1 MPRSRPVFQDHHAIE
16 QQTLDR
22 SPLLKALSN
31 AGHFDIHAPEN
42 RLFLPSDPAFA
53 QTLGITP
60 HSGGPIGDYQIGL
73 RQRLWRLEQTPDG
86 LGALAGDAKA
96 LERIAGRV
104 ETLRDTVR
112 VGLIQGDLHT
122 NAPLGLKPDD
132 IRPGVQNFFRN
143 EVAYGQAHVVQL
155 QSLKGYAAV
164 DNGWAAVTHTEAR
177 VASTLQHIHSV
188 PNPLTRGGAAELQR
202 HGLSQAISNAYHGG
216 RLTISPGGVA
226 LVENTLGEEAA
237 RPLRVPR
244 GQSGAAS
251 IELLLGNASASTLV
265 RSGGLLVTG
274 ADAVLTASRSAELLE
289 QGNATA
295 AQSEVTHAL
304 ARNVGGWAGGAST
317 AAALGGSGFVP
328 AALVV
333 GDALLMSKAFDKGAD
348 LLDNRAIYH
357 QTDKTGVEW
366 RFNGRNWQ
374 REAAIDLAEDG
385 RRMIGEQPVVASY
398 EKSQELG
405 ALANAKAVELALG
418 KVPPPQNPFNL
429 PAQASDQ
436 VGLDNQN
443 WERNPERQT
452 WERQIRTA
460 ASGTDEI
467 GSYALQVAPPER
479 AQQLNQ
485 EALARIESNI
495 ATGREAIAAA
505 YLENHAAQRAQAY
518 GVEVPAAVEAA
529 EAKSG
534 AVLGSDARLYQRTES
549 GHWAGKDGV
558 ASGNLAVEL
567 ELTDQLRQPSIER
580 SHDALAAI
588 QALPAPTAAQ
598 MEHNEL
604 LHRYRAAGV
613 DLNVNPETQQAVEL
627 ASQRTMEAS
636 GITGPTMQQ
645 LQRNES
651 GQYGYDSPIAHFQ
664 RGSDGVTRVVA
675 VTSSE
680 DIRQALIEAQGNRPE
695 SPTLG
700 RVPEGTAEADTSTSE
715 SSNPQQVLDIQAR
728 MQASVAAQ
736 ARQEREQQDRLA
748 QEQHAAQVR
757 EHLQQAQPERED
769 RAQSEQTVQAH
780 AVLEGQ
786 RQAEQHRQ
794 SEERQVQ
801 EQQAQTSQQ
810 RELQEREE
818 RDVQQRQAQERQ
830 AEDNQQREQQDRQ
843 AQEARQVEV
852 QEAQARQAQDQQQQV
867 QGLEQQQAQ
876 RQESSPQPDTQ
887 PDAQDTALAQHTSR
901 PQLQQEGAS
910 RQPQNQH
917 ARAHLAPDAPDPLKQ
932 TPGPGD
938 AQPHQAQD
946 AERALEMQAVENR
959 DTAQLQVASSESPE
973 SGNQPSQGAE
983 ADAVP
988 PALHPSVQTQQAEM
1002 ERASVR
1008 QQDVAREQEAEPGRV
1023 IAQTAPATAEPLIAS
1038 QPPAPTTLERAAE
1051 ARQASPSDVSPID
1064 HGAAVLPAIN
1074 LAQAHGQSLGGNAE
1088 NRFPTEP
1095 ADAESQ
1101 QAQSTPAQDRSA
1113 ADPGGA
1119 LFLEETMRSLRQ
1131 LQQEIEAA
1139 DREDERFH
1147 KEWREYRERGEPYL
1161 FARDGAQDQESGSID
1176 AFSAH
1181 QPSRRSPSDAAEQ
1194 TDAFPPL
1201 VQRFAG
1207 PGGEDAP
1214 NDSSQAERKSITGDL
1229 DVDEVLYALDS
1240 KNELAIEQALNRVAN
1255 SAATQALLKKGND
1268 FLDAQAQQEA
1278 QEHVAT
1284 RQALGMDI
1292 SAEINTSRGPV
1303 MVMTLPEFA
1312 KGPMQNGPQGD
1323 GGGGGGGDGGGG
1335 GGG

>member
-42 RLFLPSDPAFA
+42 RLFLPSNPAFA

-60 HSGGPIGDYQIGL
+60 HSGGPIADYQVGL

-86 LGALAGDAKA
+86 VGALAGDADA

-112 VGLIQGDLHT
+112 VGLIRGDLHT
-122 NAPLGLKPDD
+122 NAPLGLRPDD

-143 EVAYGQAHVVQL
+143 EVAYGQAHAVQL
-155 QSLKGYAAV
+155 HSLKGYAAV

-177 VASTLQHIHSV
+177 VASTLQHIQSV

-244 GQSGAAS
+244 GQTGAAS
-251 IELLLGNASASTLV
+251 MEVLLGNASASTLV

-274 ADAVLTASRSAELLE
+274 ADAVVTARRSAELLE

-357 QTDKTGVEW
+357 QTDKAGVEW
-366 RFNGRNWQ
+366 QFNGRNWQ
-374 REAAIDLAEDG
+374 REAAIDLAPDG
-385 RRMIGEQPVVASY
+385 RRTSGEQPVVASY

-405 ALANAKAVELALG
+405 ALANAKAVDLALG
-418 KVPPPQNPFNL
+418 KAPPPQDPFNL
-429 PAQASDQ
+429 PARASDQ

-443 WERNPERQT
+443 WHRNPESQA
-452 WERQIRTA
+452 WERQVKTA
-460 ASGTDEI
+460 VSGANDRGRYEHQTAS
-467 GSYALQVAPPER
+467 PER

-485 EALARIESNI
+485 EALGRIESNI

-518 GVEVPAAVEAA
+518 GVEVPAAVESAL
-529 EAKSG
+529 AKKG
-534 AVLGSDARLYQRTES
+534 LVLGHDRQVYQRNEA
-549 GHWAGKDGV
+549 GQWAGRDGE
-558 ASGNLAVEL
+558 ATGNLAVEL
-567 ELTDQLRQPSIER
+567 ELTNQVRQPSLER
-580 SHDALAAI
+580 AQETLAAL

-598 MEHNEL
+598 MDHNEL

-613 DLNVNPETQQAVEL
+613 DLNVNPQTQQAVEL
-627 ASQRTMEAS
+627 AARRTMEAN

-651 GQYGYDSPIAHFQ
+651 GQYGYDSPIAHLQ
-664 RGSDGVTRVVA
+664 RGSDGITRVVA

-680 DIRQALIEAQGNRPE
+680 DIRQALSEAQGNRLQ
-695 SPTLG
+695 SPSLG
-700 RVPEGTAEADTSTSE
+700 RVPEGTADADTSASE

-769 RAQSEQTVQAH
+769 QAQSEQAVQAH

-786 RQAEQHRQ
+786 RQAAQQREL
-794 SEERQVQ
+794 EERQLQ
-801 EQQAQTSQQ
+801 ERQAQTSQQ

-818 RDVQQRQAQERQ
+818 RDVQQRQAQQ
-830 AEDNQQREQQDRQ
+830 AQQQDPSQ
-843 AQEARQVEV
+843 HAS
-852 QEAQARQAQDQQQQV
+852 
-867 QGLEQQQAQ
+867 QQADPQ
-876 RQESSPQPDTQ
+876 PHAPNAALAQQTPQPDSHQ
-887 PDAQDTALAQHTSR
+887 ADAHQQLEAHNQQAGERAADTT
-901 PQLQQEGAS
+901 
-910 RQPQNQH
+910 
-917 ARAHLAPDAPDPLKQ
+917 PDPR
-932 TPGPGD
+932 T
-938 AQPHQAQD
+938 QPHQARE
-946 AERALEMQAVENR
+946 AGRALEMQAVESR
-959 DTAQLQVASSESPE
+959 DASRLPIPAPE
-973 SGNQPSQGAE
+973 GQKSGNQPLQSAE
-983 ADAVP
+983 ADAVSL
-988 PALHPSVQTQQAEM
+988 ALYRQVQPQQAEM
-1002 ERASVR
+1002 EQASAR
-1008 QQDVAREQEAEPGRV
+1008 QQDVAREQEATPVR
-1023 IAQTAPATAEPLIAS
+1023 AMAPTAEPLTAS
-1038 QPPAPTTLERAAE
+1038 LSRASTTPEREAE
-1051 ARQASPSDVSPID
+1051 AEHPRPSKALLAD
-1064 HGAAVLPAIN
+1064 HGAPVLPAEHF
-1074 LAQAHGQSLGGNAE
+1074 AQAREESLASSAATRVSVGS
-1088 NRFPTEP
+1088 
-1095 ADAESQ
+1095 ADAENQ
-1101 QAQSTPAQDRSA
+1101 QTQSTPAQDHSA

-1147 KEWREYRERGEPYL
+1147 QEWKEYRERGEPYP
-1161 FARDGAQDQESGSID
+1161 FAQKRALDQEGGSMD

-1181 QPSRRSPSDAAEQ
+1181 QPSRRSPSEAAEQ
-1194 TDAFPPL
+1194 ADAFQSP

-1207 PGGEDAP
+1207 PGEGNAP
-1214 NDSSQAERKSITGDL
+1214 NDSSKAERKSITGDP

-1255 SAATQALLKKGND
+1255 SAATQALIKRGNE
-1268 FLDAQAQQEA
+1268 FLEAQAQQEA
-1278 QEHVAT
+1278 QELAAT
-1284 RQALGMDI
+1284 RQALGMDV

-1312 KGPMQNGPQGD
+1312 KGPMQSGPQG
-1323 GGGGGGGDGGGG
+1323 
-1335 GGG
+1335 

>member
-42 RLFLPSDPAFA
+42 RLFLPSNPAFA

-60 HSGGPIGDYQIGL
+60 HSGGPIADYQVGL

-86 LGALAGDAKA
+86 VGALAGDADA

-112 VGLIQGDLHT
+112 VGLIRGDLHT
-122 NAPLGLKPDD
+122 NAPLGLRPDD

-143 EVAYGQAHVVQL
+143 EVAYGQAHAVQL
-155 QSLKGYAAV
+155 HSLKGYAAV

-177 VASTLQHIHSV
+177 VASTLQHIQSV

-244 GQSGAAS
+244 GQTGAAS
-251 IELLLGNASASTLV
+251 MEVLLGNASASTLV

-274 ADAVLTASRSAELLE
+274 ADAVVTARRSAELLE

-357 QTDKTGVEW
+357 QTDKAGVEW
-366 RFNGRNWQ
+366 QFNGRNWQ
-374 REAAIDLAEDG
+374 REAAIELAPDG
-385 RRMIGEQPVVASY
+385 RRTSGEQPVVASY

-418 KVPPPQNPFNL
+418 KAPPPQDPFNL
-429 PAQASDQ
+429 PARASDQ

-443 WERNPERQT
+443 WHRNPESQA
-452 WERQIRTA
+452 WERQVKTA
-460 ASGTDEI
+460 VSGANDR
-467 GSYALQVAPPER
+467 GSYEHQTASPER

-485 EALARIESNI
+485 EALGRIESNI

-518 GVEVPAAVEAA
+518 GVEVPAAVESAL
-529 EAKSG
+529 AKQG
-534 AVLGSDARLYQRTES
+534 LVLGHDGQVYQRNEA
-549 GHWAGKDGV
+549 GQWAGRDGE
-558 ASGNLAVEL
+558 ATGNLAVEL
-567 ELTDQLRQPSIER
+567 ELTNQVRQPSLER
-580 SHDALAAI
+580 AQETLAAI

-598 MEHNEL
+598 IEHNEL

-613 DLNVNPETQQAVEL
+613 DLNVNPQTQQAVAL
-627 ASQRTMEAS
+627 AAQRTMEAN

-651 GQYGYDSPIAHFQ
+651 GQYAYDSPIAHLQ

-700 RVPEGTAEADTSTSE
+700 RVAEGKTDTDSSTSE
-715 SSNPQQVLDIQAR
+715 SSNPQQVLDLQAQ

-748 QEQHAAQVR
+748 QEQHVAQVR

-769 RAQSEQTVQAH
+769 RAQSEQAVQAH

-786 RQAEQHRQ
+786 RQAEQREL
-794 SEERQVQ
+794 EERQLQ
-801 EQQAQTSQQ
+801 ERQAQTSQQ

-818 RDVQQRQAQERQ
+818 RNFQERQ
-830 AEDNQQREQQDRQ
+830 TQERQGQDNQQREQQQDRQ
-843 AQEARQVEV
+843 AQESRQVEV
-852 QEAQARQAQDQQQQV
+852 QERQAQQAQQQDHSQHAS
-867 QGLEQQQAQ
+867 QQAD
-876 RQESSPQPDTQ
+876 PQPHAPTAALVQQTPQ
-887 PDAQDTALAQHTSR
+887 PE
-901 PQLQQEGAS
+901 LQQADAHQQFETNN
-910 RQPQNQH
+910 QPVGE
-917 ARAHLAPDAPDPLKQ
+917 RAAHTTLDPR
-932 TPGPGD
+932 TPAPGPGD
-938 AQPHQAQD
+938 AQPHQAQE
-946 AERALEMQAVENR
+946 AARALERHALESR
-959 DTAQLQVASSESPE
+959 DAAHLQV
-973 SGNQPSQGAE
+973 PSFGERKFGDEPVQSAQ

-988 PALHPSVQTQQAEM
+988 PALHPQVQTQQAEM
-1002 ERASVR
+1002 EPASVR
-1008 QQDVAREQEAEPGRV
+1008 QQGVAREQEAAPVRV
-1023 IAQTAPATAEPLIAS
+1023 MAPTTIASADPLIAS
-1038 QPPAPTTLERAAE
+1038 QAAALTNPE
-1051 ARQASPSDVSPID
+1051 QETKAEQPRPSDGSPTER
-1064 HGAAVLPAIN
+1064 GAAVPPAAH
-1074 LAQAHGQSLGGNAE
+1074 LAQAHEQSLEASAVSRSSVGA
-1088 NRFPTEP
+1088 

-1101 QAQSTPAQDRSA
+1101 RTQSTPAQDRSA

-1119 LFLEETMRSLRQ
+1119 IFLEETMRSLRQ

-1147 KEWREYRERGEPYL
+1147 QEWREYRERGEPYP
-1161 FARDGAQDQESGSID
+1161 FAQKRALDQEGGSMD

-1181 QPSRRSPSDAAEQ
+1181 QP
-1194 TDAFPPL
+1194 
-1201 VQRFAG
+1201 
-1207 PGGEDAP
+1207 
-1214 NDSSQAERKSITGDL
+1214 
-1229 DVDEVLYALDS
+1229 
-1240 KNELAIEQALNRVAN
+1240 
-1255 SAATQALLKKGND
+1255 
-1268 FLDAQAQQEA
+1268 
-1278 QEHVAT
+1278 
-1284 RQALGMDI
+1284 
-1292 SAEINTSRGPV
+1292 
-1303 MVMTLPEFA
+1303 
-1312 KGPMQNGPQGD
+1312 
-1323 GGGGGGGDGGGG
+1323 
-1335 GGG
+1335 

>member
-42 RLFLPSDPAFA
+42 RLFLPSNPAFA

-60 HSGGPIGDYQIGL
+60 HSGGPIADYQVGL

-86 LGALAGDAKA
+86 VGALAGDADA

-112 VGLIQGDLHT
+112 VGLIRGDLHT
-122 NAPLGLKPDD
+122 NAPLGLRPDD

-143 EVAYGQAHVVQL
+143 EVAYGQAHAVQL
-155 QSLKGYAAV
+155 HSLKGYAAV

-177 VASTLQHIHSV
+177 VASTLQHIQSV

-244 GQSGAAS
+244 GQTGAAS
-251 IELLLGNASASTLV
+251 MEVLLGNASASTLV

-274 ADAVLTASRSAELLE
+274 ADAVVTARRSAELLE

-357 QTDKTGVEW
+357 QTDKAGVEW
-366 RFNGRNWQ
+366 QFNGRNWQ
-374 REAAIDLAEDG
+374 REAAIDLAPDG
-385 RRMIGEQPVVASY
+385 RRTSGEQPVVASY

-405 ALANAKAVELALG
+405 ALANAKAVDLALG
-418 KVPPPQNPFNL
+418 KAPPPQDPFNL
-429 PAQASDQ
+429 PARASDQ

-443 WERNPERQT
+443 WHRNPESQA
-452 WERQIRTA
+452 WERQVKTA
-460 ASGTDEI
+460 VSGANDRGRYEHQTAS
-467 GSYALQVAPPER
+467 PER

-485 EALARIESNI
+485 EALGRIESNI

-518 GVEVPAAVEAA
+518 GVEVPAAVESAL
-529 EAKSG
+529 AKKG
-534 AVLGSDARLYQRTES
+534 LVLGHDRQVYQRNEA
-549 GHWAGKDGV
+549 GQWAGRDGE
-558 ASGNLAVEL
+558 ATGNLAVEL
-567 ELTDQLRQPSIER
+567 ELTNQVRQPSLER
-580 SHDALAAI
+580 AQETLAAL

-598 MEHNEL
+598 MDHNEL

-613 DLNVNPETQQAVEL
+613 DLNVNPQTQQAVEL
-627 ASQRTMEAS
+627 AARRTMEAN

-651 GQYGYDSPIAHFQ
+651 GQYGYDSPIAHLQ
-664 RGSDGVTRVVA
+664 RGSDGITRVVA

-680 DIRQALIEAQGNRPE
+680 DIRQALSEAQGNRLQ
-695 SPTLG
+695 SPSLG
-700 RVPEGTAEADTSTSE
+700 RVPEGTADADTSASE

-769 RAQSEQTVQAH
+769 QAQSEQAVQAH

-786 RQAEQHRQ
+786 RQAAQQREL
-794 SEERQVQ
+794 EERQLQ
-801 EQQAQTSQQ
+801 ERQAQTSQQ

-818 RDVQQRQAQERQ
+818 RDVQQRQAQQ
-830 AEDNQQREQQDRQ
+830 AQQQDPSQ
-843 AQEARQVEV
+843 HAS
-852 QEAQARQAQDQQQQV
+852 
-867 QGLEQQQAQ
+867 QQADPQ
-876 RQESSPQPDTQ
+876 PHAPNAALAQQTPQPDSHQ
-887 PDAQDTALAQHTSR
+887 ADAHQQLEAHNQQAGERAADTT
-901 PQLQQEGAS
+901 
-910 RQPQNQH
+910 
-917 ARAHLAPDAPDPLKQ
+917 PDPR
-932 TPGPGD
+932 T
-938 AQPHQAQD
+938 QPHQARE
-946 AERALEMQAVENR
+946 AGRALEMQAVESR
-959 DTAQLQVASSESPE
+959 DASRLPIPAPE
-973 SGNQPSQGAE
+973 GQKSGNQPLQSAE
-983 ADAVP
+983 ADAVSL
-988 PALHPSVQTQQAEM
+988 ALYRQVQPQQAEM
-1002 ERASVR
+1002 EQASAR
-1008 QQDVAREQEAEPGRV
+1008 QQDVAREQEATPVR
-1023 IAQTAPATAEPLIAS
+1023 AMAPTAEPLTAS
-1038 QPPAPTTLERAAE
+1038 LSRASTTPEREAE
-1051 ARQASPSDVSPID
+1051 AEHPRPSKALLAD
-1064 HGAAVLPAIN
+1064 HGAPVLPAEHF
-1074 LAQAHGQSLGGNAE
+1074 AQAREESLASSAATRVSVGS
-1088 NRFPTEP
+1088 
-1095 ADAESQ
+1095 ADAENQ
-1101 QAQSTPAQDRSA
+1101 QTQSTPAQDHSA

-1147 KEWREYRERGEPYL
+1147 QEWKEYRERGEPYP
-1161 FARDGAQDQESGSID
+1161 FAQKRALDQEGGSMD

-1181 QPSRRSPSDAAEQ
+1181 QPSRRSPSEAAEQ
-1194 TDAFPPL
+1194 ADAFQSP

-1207 PGGEDAP
+1207 PGEGNAP
-1214 NDSSQAERKSITGDL
+1214 NDSSKAERKSITGDP

-1255 SAATQALLKKGND
+1255 SAATQALIKRGNE
-1268 FLDAQAQQEA
+1268 FLEAQAQQEA
-1278 QEHVAT
+1278 QELAAT
-1284 RQALGMDI
+1284 RQALGMDV
-1292 SAEINTSRGPV
+1292 SAEIN
-1303 MVMTLPEFA
+1303 
-1312 KGPMQNGPQGD
+1312 
-1323 GGGGGGGDGGGG
+1323 
-1335 GGG
+1335 

>member
-42 RLFLPSDPAFA
+42 RLFLPSNPAFA

-60 HSGGPIGDYQIGL
+60 HSGGPIADYQVGL

-86 LGALAGDAKA
+86 VGALAGDADA

-112 VGLIQGDLHT
+112 VGLIRGDLHT
-122 NAPLGLKPDD
+122 NAPLGLRPDD

-143 EVAYGQAHVVQL
+143 EVAYGQAHAVQL
-155 QSLKGYAAV
+155 HSLKGHAAV

-177 VASTLQHIHSV
+177 VASTLQHIQSV

-216 RLTISPGGVA
+216 RLTISPRGVA

-251 IELLLGNASASTLV
+251 MEVLLGTASASTLV
-265 RSGGLLVTG
+265 RSGGLLATG
-274 ADAVLTASRSAELLE
+274 ADAVLTARRSAELLE

-317 AAALGGSGFVP
+317 AAALSGSGFVP

-357 QTDKTGVEW
+357 QTDKAGVEW
-366 RFNGRNWQ
+366 QFNGRNWQ
-374 REAAIDLAEDG
+374 REAAIDLAPDG
-385 RRMIGEQPVVASY
+385 RRTSGEQPVVASY

-418 KVPPPQNPFNL
+418 KASPPQDPFNL

-443 WERNPERQT
+443 WHRNPTTEL
-452 WERQIRTA
+452 WERQVKTA
-460 ASGTDEI
+460 LSGANDR
-467 GSYALQVAPPER
+467 GSYEHQIASPER
-479 AQQLNQ
+479 AQQLNR

-495 ATGREAIAAA
+495 ATGREAIATA

-518 GVEVPAAVEAA
+518 GVEVPAAVESVL
-529 EAKSG
+529 AKQG
-534 AVLGSDARLYQRTES
+534 HVLGHDRQVYQRSE
-549 GHWAGKDGV
+549 AGQWVGKNGV
-558 ASGNLAVEL
+558 ATGNLAVEL
-567 ELTDQLRQPSIER
+567 ELTDQLWQPSIER
-580 SHDALAAI
+580 SQEALAAI
-588 QALPAPTAAQ
+588 RALPAPTAAQ

-627 ASQRTMEAS
+627 AARRTMEAN

-651 GQYGYDSPIAHFQ
+651 GQYGYDSPIAHLQ
-664 RGSDGVTRVVA
+664 RGSDGLTRVVA

-680 DIRQALIEAQGNRPE
+680 AIRQALSEAQGNRSE
-695 SPTLG
+695 SPSLG
-700 RVPEGTAEADTSTSE
+700 RVPEGTAEANTSASE
-715 SSNPQQVLDIQAR
+715 SSNPQQVLDLQAQ

-757 EHLQQAQPERED
+757 EHLQQEQPEHED
-769 RAQSEQTVQAH
+769 RPQSEQVLQAH

-786 RQAEQHRQ
+786 RQVEQQREQ
-794 SEERQVQ
+794 EECQLQDR
-801 EQQAQTSQQ
+801 QAQTSQQ
-810 RELQEREE
+810 RELQERDE
-818 RDVQQRQAQERQ
+818 RDVHERQAQERQ
-830 AEDNQQREQQDRQ
+830 AQDNQQQERQ
-843 AQEARQVEV
+843 AQEATRVEV
-852 QEAQARQAQDQQQQV
+852 QERQAQQAQQQDPSQHAS
-867 QGLEQQQAQ
+867 QQAD
-876 RQESSPQPDTQ
+876 PQPHAPT
-887 PDAQDTALAQHTSR
+887 AALAQQT
-901 PQLQQEGAS
+901 PQPELQQADAYQQFETNNKPVGE
-910 RQPQNQH
+910 
-917 ARAHLAPDAPDPLKQ
+917 RAAHTTLDPRTQ
-932 TPGPGD
+932 VPGPGD
-938 AQPHQAQD
+938 AQPRQAQE
-946 AERALEMQAVENR
+946 AARALERHALESR
-959 DTAQLQVASSESPE
+959 DAAHLQVPPSGRRE
-973 SGNQPSQGAE
+973 SGDEPMQSVQ
-983 ADAVP
+983 ADSGS
-988 PALHPSVQTQQAEM
+988 PALSRHVQTQPMKM
-1002 ERASVR
+1002 EQASVR
-1008 QQDVAREQEAEPGRV
+1008 QQDMAREQEAAPVRV
-1023 IAQTAPATAEPLIAS
+1023 MAPTTPASADSLIAS
-1038 QPPAPTTLERAAE
+1038 KAAALTNPEQETKAEQPR
-1051 ARQASPSDVSPID
+1051 PSDGSLTE
-1064 HGAAVLPAIN
+1064 HGANVGPAEHF
-1074 LAQAHGQSLGGNAE
+1074 AQAHEQSLEASAV
-1088 NRFPTEP
+1088 NRFP
-1095 ADAESQ
+1095 AGSAEVEDLRT
-1101 QAQSTPAQDRSA
+1101 QSTPTHDRSA

-1147 KEWREYRERGEPYL
+1147 QEWREYRERGEPYP
-1161 FARDGAQDQESGSID
+1161 FAQKRALDQEGRSMD

-1181 QPSRRSPSDAAEQ
+1181 QPSHRSPREAAAQ
-1194 TDAFPPL
+1194 ADAFPSP
-1201 VQRFAG
+1201 VQRFSG
-1207 PGGEDAP
+1207 SGEGNAP
-1214 NDSSQAERKSITGDL
+1214 NDSSKAERKSITGDP
-1229 DVDEVLYALDS
+1229 DVDEGLYALDS
-1240 KNELAIEQALNRVAN
+1240 KNELAIEQALNRVSN
-1255 SAATQALLKKGND
+1255 SAATQALIKRGNE
-1268 FLDAQAQQEA
+1268 FLEAQAQQEA
-1278 QEHVAT
+1278 QE
-1284 RQALGMDI
+1284 
-1292 SAEINTSRGPV
+1292 
-1303 MVMTLPEFA
+1303 
-1312 KGPMQNGPQGD
+1312 
-1323 GGGGGGGDGGGG
+1323 
-1335 GGG
+1335 

>member
-42 RLFLPSDPAFA
+42 RLFLPSNPAFA

-60 HSGGPIGDYQIGL
+60 HSGGPIADYQVGL

-86 LGALAGDAKA
+86 VGALAGDADA

-112 VGLIQGDLHT
+112 VGLIRGDLHT

-143 EVAYGQAHVVQL
+143 EVAYGKAHAVQL
-155 QSLKGYAAV
+155 HSLKGYAAV

-177 VASTLQHIHSV
+177 VASTLQHIQSV
-188 PNPLTRGGAAELQR
+188 PNPLTRGGAVELQR

-216 RLTISPGGVA
+216 RLTMSPSGVT
-226 LVENTLGEEAA
+226 LVEQTLGEEAA
-237 RPLRVPR
+237 QNLRVPR
-244 GQSGAAS
+244 GQLGGVSM
-251 IELLLGNASASTLV
+251 ELLLGEASARTLV
-265 RSGGLLVTG
+265 RSGGLLATG
-274 ADAVLTASRSAELLE
+274 ADAVLTARRSAELLE

-317 AAALGGSGFVP
+317 AAAIGGSGFVP

-357 QTDKTGVEW
+357 QTDKAGVEW
-366 RFNGRNWQ
+366 QFNGRNWQ
-374 REAAIDLAEDG
+374 RDAAIDLVQDG
-385 RRMIGEQPVVASY
+385 RRTSGEQPVVASY

-418 KVPPPQNPFNL
+418 KVPAPQDPFNL

-443 WERNPERQT
+443 WHRNPTTEL
-452 WERQIRTA
+452 WERQVKTA
-460 ASGTDEI
+460 LSGANDR
-467 GSYALQVAPPER
+467 GSYEHQTASPER

-485 EALARIESNI
+485 EALGRIEHNI

-518 GVEVPAAVEAA
+518 GVEVPAAVQAA
-529 EAKSG
+529 QAKPG
-534 AVLGSDARLYQRTES
+534 AVLGSDAQLYQRTES
-549 GHWAGKDGV
+549 GQWAGKDGV
-558 ASGNLAVEL
+558 ASGNLAMEL
-567 ELTDQLRQPSIER
+567 ELTDRLRQPSVER
-580 SHDALAAI
+580 SQETLAAI

-613 DLNVNPETQQAVEL
+613 DLNVNPQTQQAVEL
-627 ASQRTMEAS
+627 ASQRTMEVN

-651 GQYGYDSPIAHFQ
+651 GQYGYDSPIAHLQ
-664 RGSDGVTRVVA
+664 RGSDGITRVVA

-680 DIRQALIEAQGNRPE
+680 DIWQALSEERDHRQESATVARVSEATGD
-695 SPTLG
+695 G
-700 RVPEGTAEADTSTSE
+700 DTSTSE

-736 ARQEREQQDRLA
+736 ARQEREQQDRVA
-748 QEQHAAQVR
+748 HEQHVAQVR
-757 EHLQQAQPERED
+757 EHLQQAQPEHED
-769 RAQSEQTVQAH
+769 RSQSEQAVQAQ

-786 RQAEQHRQ
+786 RQAAQQREQKEREQQERQ
-794 SEERQVQ
+794 S
-801 EQQAQTSQQ
+801 QASQQ

-818 RDVQQRQAQERQ
+818 RDVEQRQAQERQ
-830 AEDNQQREQQDRQ
+830 ADNQQREQQDRQ
-843 AQEARQVEV
+843 AQEATRTEV
-852 QEAQARQAQDQQQQV
+852 QERQAQQA
-867 QGLEQQQAQ
+867 QQQAPSQ
-876 RQESSPQPDTQ
+876 HASQQADPQPHA
-887 PDAQDTALAQHTSR
+887 PNAALAQQTPLPEL
-901 PQLQQEGAS
+901 PQEDARQQFEV
-910 RQPQNQH
+910 QNQQTGEQL
-917 ARAHLAPDAPDPLKQ
+917 AHNPPGPLKQ
-932 TPGPGD
+932 TPGLGD
-938 AQPHQAQD
+938 AQLRQAQE
-946 AERALEMQAVENR
+946 AERAFEPQSLQSR
-959 DTAQLQVASSESPE
+959 DTARIQVPPSEDRE
-973 SGNQPSQGAE
+973 SGNAPLQSAQ
-983 ADAVP
+983 ADAVT
-988 PALHPSVQTQQAEM
+988 PALYHQVQTQQAEM
-1002 ERASVR
+1002 EQAPIR
-1008 QQDVAREQEAEPGRV
+1008 QQDAAREQETEPVRV
-1023 IAQTAPATAEPLIAS
+1023 MAPTTPATADPWMAPQARALSTPEQETKAEQPRPSDTLIA
-1038 QPPAPTTLERAAE
+1038 A
-1051 ARQASPSDVSPID
+1051 
-1064 HGAAVLPAIN
+1064 HGAPLLPPQH
-1074 LAQAHGQSLGGNAE
+1074 LAQAHEQSPEASAVSRSSVGA
-1088 NRFPTEP
+1088 
-1095 ADAESQ
+1095 ADAENQ
-1101 QAQSTPAQDRSA
+1101 RTQSTPAQDRSA

-1131 LQQEIEAA
+1131 LQQEIEQA

-1147 KEWREYRERGEPYL
+1147 QEWKAYRDRGEPYP
-1161 FARDGAQDQESGSID
+1161 FAQKRALDQEGGSID

-1181 QPSRRSPSDAAEQ
+1181 QPNGRSPSEAAEQ

-1201 VQRFAG
+1201 AQRFAG
-1207 PGGEDAP
+1207 PGAGDAP
-1214 NDSSQAERKSITGDL
+1214 NDSSQTQRKSITGDP
-1229 DVDEVLYALDS
+1229 DVDEVLYALD
-1240 KNELAIEQALNRVAN
+1240 
-1255 SAATQALLKKGND
+1255 
-1268 FLDAQAQQEA
+1268 
-1278 QEHVAT
+1278 
-1284 RQALGMDI
+1284 
-1292 SAEINTSRGPV
+1292 
-1303 MVMTLPEFA
+1303 
-1312 KGPMQNGPQGD
+1312 
-1323 GGGGGGGDGGGG
+1323 
-1335 GGG
+1335 

>member
-42 RLFLPSDPAFA
+42 RLFLPSNPAFA
-53 QTLGITP
+53 QTLDITP
-60 HSGGPIGDYQIGL
+60 HSGGPIADYQVGL

-86 LGALAGDAKA
+86 VGALAGDADA

-112 VGLIQGDLHT
+112 VGLIRGDLHT
-122 NAPLGLKPDD
+122 NAPLGLRPDD

-143 EVAYGQAHVVQL
+143 EVAYGQAHAVQL
-155 QSLKGYAAV
+155 HSLKGYAAV

-177 VASTLQHIHSV
+177 VASTLQHIQSV

-244 GQSGAAS
+244 GQTGAAS
-251 IELLLGNASASTLV
+251 MEVLLGNASASTLV

-274 ADAVLTASRSAELLE
+274 ADAVVTARRSAELLE

-357 QTDKTGVEW
+357 QTDKAGVEW
-366 RFNGRNWQ
+366 QFNGRNWQ
-374 REAAIDLAEDG
+374 REAAIDLAPDG
-385 RRMIGEQPVVASY
+385 RRTSGEQPVVASY

-405 ALANAKAVELALG
+405 ALANAKAVDLALG
-418 KVPPPQNPFNL
+418 KAPPPQDPFNL
-429 PAQASDQ
+429 PARASDQ

-443 WERNPERQT
+443 WHRNPESQA
-452 WERQIRTA
+452 WERQVKTA
-460 ASGTDEI
+460 VSGANDRGRYEHQTAS
-467 GSYALQVAPPER
+467 PER

-485 EALARIESNI
+485 EALGRIESNI

-518 GVEVPAAVEAA
+518 GVEVPAAVESAL
-529 EAKSG
+529 AKKG
-534 AVLGSDARLYQRTES
+534 LVLGHDRQVYQRNEA
-549 GHWAGKDGV
+549 GQWAGRDGE
-558 ASGNLAVEL
+558 ATGNLAVEL
-567 ELTDQLRQPSIER
+567 ELTNQVRQPSLER
-580 SHDALAAI
+580 AQETLAAL

-598 MEHNEL
+598 MDHNEL

-613 DLNVNPETQQAVEL
+613 DLNVNPQTQQAVEL
-627 ASQRTMEAS
+627 AARRTMEAN

-651 GQYGYDSPIAHFQ
+651 GQYGYDSPIAHLQ
-664 RGSDGVTRVVA
+664 RGSDGITRVVA

-680 DIRQALIEAQGNRPE
+680 DIRQALSEAQGNRLQ
-695 SPTLG
+695 SPSLG
-700 RVPEGTAEADTSTSE
+700 RVPEGTADADTSASE

-769 RAQSEQTVQAH
+769 QAQSEQAVQAH

-786 RQAEQHRQ
+786 RQAAQQREL
-794 SEERQVQ
+794 EERQLQ
-801 EQQAQTSQQ
+801 ERQAQTSQQ

-818 RDVQQRQAQERQ
+818 RDVQQRQAQQ
-830 AEDNQQREQQDRQ
+830 AQQQDPSQ
-843 AQEARQVEV
+843 HAS
-852 QEAQARQAQDQQQQV
+852 
-867 QGLEQQQAQ
+867 QQADPQ
-876 RQESSPQPDTQ
+876 PHAPNAALAQQTPQPDSHQ
-887 PDAQDTALAQHTSR
+887 ADAHQQLEAHNQQAGERAADTT
-901 PQLQQEGAS
+901 
-910 RQPQNQH
+910 
-917 ARAHLAPDAPDPLKQ
+917 PDPR
-932 TPGPGD
+932 T
-938 AQPHQAQD
+938 QPHQARE
-946 AERALEMQAVENR
+946 AGRALEMQAVESR
-959 DTAQLQVASSESPE
+959 DASRLPIPAPE
-973 SGNQPSQGAE
+973 GQKSGNQPLQSAE
-983 ADAVP
+983 ADAVSL
-988 PALHPSVQTQQAEM
+988 ALYRQVQPQQAEM
-1002 ERASVR
+1002 EQASAR
-1008 QQDVAREQEAEPGRV
+1008 QQDVAREQEATPVR
-1023 IAQTAPATAEPLIAS
+1023 AMAPTAEPLTAS
-1038 QPPAPTTLERAAE
+1038 LSRASTTPEREAE
-1051 ARQASPSDVSPID
+1051 AEHPRPSKALLAD
-1064 HGAAVLPAIN
+1064 HGAPVLPAEHF
-1074 LAQAHGQSLGGNAE
+1074 AQAREESLASSAATRVSVGS
-1088 NRFPTEP
+1088 
-1095 ADAESQ
+1095 ADAENQ
-1101 QAQSTPAQDRSA
+1101 QTQSTPAQDHSA

-1147 KEWREYRERGEPYL
+1147 QEWKEYRERGEPYP
-1161 FARDGAQDQESGSID
+1161 FAQKRALDQEGGSMD

-1181 QPSRRSPSDAAEQ
+1181 QPSRRSPSEAAEQ
-1194 TDAFPPL
+1194 ADAFQSP

-1207 PGGEDAP
+1207 PGEGNAP
-1214 NDSSQAERKSITGDL
+1214 NDSSKAERKSITGDP

-1255 SAATQALLKKGND
+1255 SAATQALIKRGNE
-1268 FLDAQAQQEA
+1268 FLEAQAQQEA
-1278 QEHVAT
+1278 QELAAT
-1284 RQALGMDI
+1284 RQALGMDV

-1312 KGPMQNGPQGD
+1312 KGPMQSGPQGD
-1323 GGGGGGGDGGGG
+1323 GGGGGD
-1335 GGG
+1335 